1 MPQLKSEIPYL
12 IVGLVEQ
19 CNCFKNFKSGK
30 KIRLFHN
37 AGFYKRK
44 KNHSLITICMQFSEQ
59 NSKIKVLTI
68 NFTNRT
74 AHKPQ
79 AVSCHESVSYLF
91 QL

>member
-1 MPQLKSEIPYL
+1 M
-12 IVGLVEQ
+12 LVST
-19 CNCFKNFKSGK
+19 KGK
-30 KIRLFHN
+30 KIIE
-37 AGFYKRK
+37 
-44 KNHSLITICMQFSEQ
+44 SLITICMQFSEQ

-74 AHKPQ
+74 AHKLQ